1 MTIPRFLESEEA
13 MLGSACVDS
22 ARERSFVR
30 AREKNQ
36 HSVVNAEAGKQRKKN
51 QMSLF
56 QVIEEI
62 ERIRK

>member
-1 MTIPRFLESEEA
+1 

-22 ARERSFVR
+22 AREGSFVR

-36 HSVVNAEAGKQRKKN
+36 HSVVEAEARKQRKKN

-62 ERIRK
+62 AGIRK